1 MKNIVVV
8 ATGGTIAGS
17 ADREEET
24 LSYTSATLSIDNLIA
39 HIPSVQKIANIS
51 GEQIVQL
58 DSSDMNPEIWL
69 TLAKRIN
76 ALLNRDDVNGVVVTH
91 GTDTLEETAYFLNLV
106 VKSLKPVVV
115 VGAMRPA
122 TALSTDGAKNLYDGV
137 VLAASDEAGNKGVL
151 VCMNDT
157 INASRDVTKT
167 SMMLPNAFV
176 SPDFG
181 CLGYVR
187 GVTPCFYRL
196 PGRKHT
202 IHTEFSVDELSE
214 LPQVEILY
222 GYAGNNELMAKAAV
236 ASGAKGLIHAGM
248 GNGNM
253 SHLMQKS
260 LMDISGQGI
269 VVVRSSR
276 VWSGIVARNGAI
288 CDDYCGFVAA
298 DSLNPQKARVLL
310 MLALTQ
316 TKDLGVIQE
325 MFWLY

>member
-167 SMMLPNAFV
+167 SMMLPNA
-176 SPDFG
+176 
-181 CLGYVR
+181 
-187 GVTPCFYRL
+187 
-196 PGRKHT
+196 
-202 IHTEFSVDELSE
+202 I
-214 LPQVEILY
+214 I
-222 GYAGNNELMAKAAV
+222 
-236 ASGAKGLIHAGM
+236 
-248 GNGNM
+248 
-253 SHLMQKS
+253 
-260 LMDISGQGI
+260 
-269 VVVRSSR
+269 
-276 VWSGIVARNGAI
+276 
-288 CDDYCGFVAA
+288 
-298 DSLNPQKARVLL
+298 
-310 MLALTQ
+310 
-316 TKDLGVIQE
+316 
-325 MFWLY
+325 